1 MLNKRIICCCLI
13 SISLILPLRVWAA
26 EKTPTE
32 ATTPSILTL
41 ETSLD
46 LAGKNNKQILAK
58 GKEVDIANG
67 AVKEAE
73 AGFWPTLNYQA
84 KREQSDVA
92 QYQVG
97 PGYEKTDLV
106 GGITA
111 TLPLYTGRMLE
122 NNLKLTRLQQEI
134 AREDRRKAKQQLTYD
149 VKEAYYNVWLAEQ
162 ILQVQQA
169 SLRNLD
175 QHVARMQSRY
185 KSEFVSRLDVFRA
198 QVQRDTLKPKVINAQ
213 NQLALAK
220 LRLAILIGYPRDRP
234 YQVQY
239 DANSLQMP
247 DSVTGSISVTVAEA
261 CQNRSE
267 MRQIQKKAEID
278 RILTAMKEAS
288 YKPNVALSAGYGI
301 VNKDIFADDSYGAW
315 MLTLS
320 VGGKIYD
327 RSIRAKIEQTRDKE
341 DLTGIQ
347 EAQLKDL
354 IRLEAEQ
361 AIQNLQS
368 AIENTRAARASID
381 LARET
386 LRMMQIRVD
395 NGMATTMDIMDA
407 QLALDQALTG
417 YYQGVMAY
425 LIAEAK
431 LDLVTGKD

>member
-1 MLNKRIICCCLI
+1 MLRIKW
-13 SISLILPLRVWAA
+13 LILPVLTVLIALPSGVAA
-26 EKTPTE
+26 EGQNPVLADTGV
-32 ATTPSILTL
+32 L
-41 ETSLD
+41 SLD
-46 LAGKNNKQILAK
+46 LCLEMASQNNKELGESEK
-58 GKEVDIANG
+58 KVMIAGG

-134 AREDRRKAKQQLTYD
+134 AREDRRKAKQQLTCD
-149 VKEAYYNVWLAEQ
+149 VKEAYYSVWLAQ
-162 ILQVQQA
+162 QLLQVQQA
-169 SLRNLD
+169 SLRNLE
-175 QHVARMQSRY
+175 QHVIQVQGRY
-185 KSEFVSRLDVFRA
+185 KSEYASRLEVLRA

-220 LRLAILIGYPRDRP
+220 LRLATLIGYPQEWP

-239 DANSLQMP
+239 DAERLHMP
-247 DSVTGSISVTVAEA
+247 DSVTLSISLTVAEA

-267 MRQIQKKAEID
+267 MRQIRKKAESD

-288 YKPNVALSAGYGI
+288 YKPNVALSAGYGM
-301 VNKDIFADDSYGAW
+301 VNKDLFSEDSYGAW

-327 RSIRAKIEQTRDKE
+327 RSVRAKIEQARNE
-341 DLTGIQ
+341 ADLTMIG
-347 EAQLKDL
+347 EARLRDL

-361 AIQNLQS
+361 SFQNLQS

-386 LRMMQIRVD
+386 LRMTQIRMD

-417 YYQGVMAY
+417 YYQGIVSY